1 VEKMLKLDKQFNT
14 YVNNIDK
21 ADLSISDSKKTIAIN
36 VGKLATIFD
45 SWNELEKRYESL
57 NDCLDSLF
65 MWSKTQRN
73 VYIRTGK
80 FLLTDDNMNKYSDY
94 SFTQLTEIAAIP
106 AKDRDRVMAKITPC
120 TTAKDIRA
128 IKNEGKAP
136 TKKKAS
142 KADVKQA
149 LTEMLSCD
157 DVEVIKA
164 KIKNLLADM

>member
-1 VEKMLKLDKQFNT
+1 MLKLDKQFNT

>member
-1 VEKMLKLDKQFNT
+1 
-14 YVNNIDK
+14 
-21 ADLSISDSKKTIAIN
+21 
-36 VGKLATIFD
+36 
-45 SWNELEKRYESL
+45 
-57 NDCLDSLF
+57 